1 MFLHR
6 FVAQPS
12 GLLCGVALLSAQAVL
27 AANAVASDS
36 SYTKSNEVKLPV
48 QVSSA
53 TGFRQQALM
62 APSAITVIDKE
73 QISRAPAADLGEVFR
88 DIPGVAIVDSGV
100 SGMKRLSIRGESSR
114 RVLIKI
120 NGQPLAD
127 HSNYGTPLLIDPN
140 MIERIEVVRGSASVV
155 HGSNAVGG
163 VINITTRKT
172 EPGEHDILLSSG
184 YYSATRGYRVAA
196 GVLGAVDD
204 FDYRLQAS
212 RVEHDDRRIPHG
224 KLEGSDS
231 NDKSVSAEL
240 GYRFGDSRIAWQGDY
255 FNQEAYAWMDPTP
268 PMVFTLGFPTRESKR
283 NALSYVFENNDAIFQ
298 RVEALA
304 YYQEGTR
311 VMTNNMSIGPNPLSE
326 ALSDDSLTTSG
337 ARLTTEGQW
346 LGENITVLGVEYQ
359 QDELDAVKT
368 DKRFMPPNS
377 PAKITNQVAEQ
388 GFWSAFVQQQLVLA
402 ETVESHLGLRYYHM
416 DSNLK
421 SSDLRTEVSKS
432 DSQLLGSAG
441 VVWRTSQASALRANI
456 AQGYTYPSVTQQFS
470 ATPGNGVM
478 NFGNPDLKPEKATTF
493 EVGYRVDGS
502 SLLTD
507 LTLYHVRSSDFID
520 KQLITAPPAAYT
532 GTYSGRFFEW
542 VNVSEAE
549 TYGAELSLAYQ
560 AGDLSPYT
568 SLSVQKRKLIYAPGQ
583 DTWKSGLP
591 IYRARV
597 GVEWDILS
605 NFSID
610 LFLRSYGKSE
620 HETYDSLGVPTID
633 KTSTYITPN
642 LSAQYQPTQHLNMTV
657 ALSNITNR
665 EYRNPEELPAGERAV
680 DVEVQWRF

>member
-1 MFLHR
+1 MMLCRLITH
-6 FVAQPS
+6 PICLLG
-12 GLLCGVALLSAQAVL
+12 GLTLLASQAV
-27 AANAVASDS
+27 AADS
-36 SYTKSNEVKLPV
+36 PFVKSEEVQLPV

-140 MIERIEVVRGSASVV
+140 MIERIEIVRGSASVV

-163 VINITTRKT
+163 VVNITTHKT
-172 EPGEHDILLSSG
+172 QPGEQEVLVSGG

-255 FNQEAYAWMDPTP
+255 FNQEAYAWMPQTP
-268 PMVFTLGFPTRESKR
+268 PMLVTLGFPKRESKR
-283 NALSYVFENNDAIFQ
+283 NSLSYVFENNDALFQ

-377 PAKITNQVAEQ
+377 PEKITNQVAEQ

-416 DSNLK
+416 DSDLK

-507 LTLYHVRSSDFID
+507 LTLYHVRSYDFID

-642 LSAQYQPTQHLNMTV
+642 LSAQYQPTQNLNMTV

-665 EYRNPEELPAGERAV
+665 EYRNPEELPAAERAV
-680 DVEVQWRF
+680 DVEVHWRF

>member
-1 MFLHR
+1 MMLCRLITH
-6 FVAQPS
+6 PICLLG
-12 GLLCGVALLSAQAVL
+12 GLTLLASQAV
-27 AANAVASDS
+27 AADS
-36 SYTKSNEVKLPV
+36 PFVKSEEVQLPV

-140 MIERIEVVRGSASVV
+140 MIERIEIVRGSASVV

-163 VINITTRKT
+163 VVNITTHKT
-172 EPGEHDILLSSG
+172 QPGEQEVLVSGG

-255 FNQEAYAWMDPTP
+255 FNQEAYAWMPQTP
-268 PMVFTLGFPTRESKR
+268 PMLVTLGFPKRESKR
-283 NALSYVFENNDAIFQ
+283 NSLSYVFENNGALFQ

-388 GFWSAFVQQQLVLA
+388 GF
-402 ETVESHLGLRYYHM
+402 
-416 DSNLK
+416 
-421 SSDLRTEVSKS
+421 
-432 DSQLLGSAG
+432 
-441 VVWRTSQASALRANI
+441 
-456 AQGYTYPSVTQQFS
+456 
-470 ATPGNGVM
+470 
-478 NFGNPDLKPEKATTF
+478 
-493 EVGYRVDGS
+493 
-502 SLLTD
+502 
-507 LTLYHVRSSDFID
+507 
-520 KQLITAPPAAYT
+520 
-532 GTYSGRFFEW
+532 
-542 VNVSEAE
+542 
-549 TYGAELSLAYQ
+549 
-560 AGDLSPYT
+560 
-568 SLSVQKRKLIYAPGQ
+568 
-583 DTWKSGLP
+583 
-591 IYRARV
+591 
-597 GVEWDILS
+597 
-605 NFSID
+605 
-610 LFLRSYGKSE
+610 
-620 HETYDSLGVPTID
+620 
-633 KTSTYITPN
+633 
-642 LSAQYQPTQHLNMTV
+642 
-657 ALSNITNR
+657 
-665 EYRNPEELPAGERAV
+665 
-680 DVEVQWRF
+680 

>member
-1 MFLHR
+1 MMLCRLITH
-6 FVAQPS
+6 PICLLG
-12 GLLCGVALLSAQAVL
+12 GLTLLASQAV
-27 AANAVASDS
+27 AADS
-36 SYTKSNEVKLPV
+36 PFVKSEEVQLPV

-140 MIERIEVVRGSASVV
+140 MIERIEIVRGSASVV

-163 VINITTRKT
+163 VVNITTHKT
-172 EPGEHDILLSSG
+172 QPGEQEVLVSGG

-255 FNQEAYAWMDPTP
+255 FNQEAYAWMPQTP
-268 PMVFTLGFPTRESKR
+268 PMLVTLGFPKRESKR
-283 NALSYVFENNDAIFQ
+283 NSLSYVFENNDALFQ

-346 LGENITVLGVEYQ
+346 LGENITVLGVEIG
-359 QDELDAVKT
+359 
-368 DKRFMPPNS
+368 R
-377 PAKITNQVAEQ
+377 
-388 GFWSAFVQQQLVLA
+388 
-402 ETVESHLGLRYYHM
+402 
-416 DSNLK
+416 
-421 SSDLRTEVSKS
+421 
-432 DSQLLGSAG
+432 
-441 VVWRTSQASALRANI
+441 AS
-456 AQGYTYPSVTQQFS
+456 
-470 ATPGNGVM
+470 
-478 NFGNPDLKPEKATTF
+478 
-493 EVGYRVDGS
+493 
-502 SLLTD
+502 
-507 LTLYHVRSSDFID
+507 
-520 KQLITAPPAAYT
+520 
-532 GTYSGRFFEW
+532 
-542 VNVSEAE
+542 
-549 TYGAELSLAYQ
+549 
-560 AGDLSPYT
+560 
-568 SLSVQKRKLIYAPGQ
+568 
-583 DTWKSGLP
+583 
-591 IYRARV
+591 
-597 GVEWDILS
+597 
-605 NFSID
+605 
-610 LFLRSYGKSE
+610 
-620 HETYDSLGVPTID
+620 
-633 KTSTYITPN
+633 
-642 LSAQYQPTQHLNMTV
+642 
-657 ALSNITNR
+657 
-665 EYRNPEELPAGERAV
+665 
-680 DVEVQWRF
+680 